1 MTHAFLPVFVTLLLF
16 PSLAAAQAAH
26 SGSTQEVPFTAV
38 YQELWDSS
46 QTGTWRASISQEAL
60 MLPVE
65 ESLQRKSGFLGVLY
79 SVLLPGMGELYAGRF
94 DRGKYNL
101 IADGVL
107 WLGLIGVNSYG
118 NWVQEDA
125 RTYAVQYAG
134 VNRDGKDDQYF
145 VNIGKYRDIHEYN
158 DQRLVEHRFDEVYY
172 DEQLYF
178 WQWDSKTKQTHYA
191 DQRILADEMHNAVT
205 FFALGL
211 AANRIWSAIQTVVFV
226 KDYNNSLEGT
236 QSYLPD
242 MNAQVTSFAGRA
254 DGLRLNFS
262 KRF

>member
-1 MTHAFLPVFVTLLLF
+1 
-16 PSLAAAQAAH
+16 
-26 SGSTQEVPFTAV
+26 
-38 YQELWDSS
+38 
-46 QTGTWRASISQEAL
+46 
-60 MLPVE
+60 MLPVQA
-65 ESLQRKSGFLGVLY
+65 SSQRKSGFLGVLY

-118 NWVQEDA
+118 NWVQEDS
-125 RTYAVQYAG
+125 RTYAVQHAG

-145 VNIGKYRDIHEYN
+145 VNIGNYIDIHEYN
-158 DQRLVEHRFDEVYY
+158 NQRLVEHRFDDVYY

-178 WQWDSKTKQTHYA
+178 WQWDSKTQQTHYE

-211 AANRIWSAIQTVVFV
+211 AANRIWSAIQAAVFV